1 MNQLTKAQQI
11 KQLLILKS
19 LGYKYYNPNL
29 LNTNQ
34 NTIILPENIDNL
46 KKQTLQC
53 HLCNLSK
60 TRTNVVFG
68 EGNLK
73 AKIMFIGEAPEEQE
87 DTLGRPFVGESGELF
102 NAMMENVLQL
112 KREDVYISNI
122 VKCRPPN
129 NIDPLEE
136 EATTCLLFLKKQIEI
151 IKPKIIVTL
160 GSVALKYL
168 TTNEMEIAKVRGT
181 AIKQDSF
188 TIIPTFHPSFLLRN
202 PSAKK
207 EAFED
212 LKSIKKLYEEINSA
226 R

>member
-1 MNQLTKAQQI
+1 MTKAQQI

-29 LNTNQ
+29 LSLTQ
-34 NTIILPENIDNL
+34 DTMILPQNMDNL

-53 HLCNLSK
+53 HLCQLSK

-68 EGNLK
+68 EGNLS
-73 AKIMFIGEAPEEQE
+73 AKIMFVGEGPGENE
-87 DTLGRPFVGESGELF
+87 DKLARPFVGKSGELLT
-102 NAMMENVLQL
+102 AMIENVLGL
-112 KREDVYISNI
+112 KRENIYIANI

-129 NIDPLEE
+129 NREPSQE
-136 EATTCLLFLKKQIEI
+136 EATTCLPFLKKQIEI

-168 TTNEMEIAKVRGT
+168 TTNELKISKVRGSI
-181 AIKQDSF
+181 IKQDNL
-188 TIIPTFHPSFLLRN
+188 TIIPTYHPSYLLRN

-212 LKSIKKLYEEINSA
+212 LKSIKKMYDEI
-226 R
+226 